1 MSLTTSLRR
10 LPWGANK
17 ALDRK
22 VLYKWVSSLVGNIL
36 WRNWPSFKGTRKM
49 AGIGG
54 PPAERQAVFYWIQHF
69 TEQVSHC
76 SPKTR
81 IIEDNFPTSSS
92 IELFAISGYV
102 EWGQQW
108 VKDKKE
114 GHCQQRSGWHTPDT
128 VTAAKAQRATV
139 CDRKAKGLDSD
150 TFLSL
155 CITHPGRWSLVI

>member
-1 MSLTTSLRR
+1 
-10 LPWGANK
+10 
-17 ALDRK
+17 
-22 VLYKWVSSLVGNIL
+22 
-36 WRNWPSFKGTRKM
+36 M

-54 PPAERQAVFYWIQHF
+54 PPAERQAVFYSIQHF

-81 IIEDNFPTSSS
+81 IIEGNFPTSSS

-114 GHCQQRSGWHTPDT
+114 GHCQQRSG
-128 VTAAKAQRATV
+128 
-139 CDRKAKGLDSD
+139 
-150 TFLSL
+150 
-155 CITHPGRWSLVI
+155 